1 MERQKMFVLTDEDVE
16 KLRTL
21 RPRIEK
27 ILGREIPDDEDMV
40 QTFVELVDK
49 VESGKYEWK
58 DSDLEQYD

>member
-1 MERQKMFVLTDEDVE
+1 MFVLTDEDVAT
-16 KLRTL
+16 LREL

>member
-1 MERQKMFVLTDEDVE
+1 MFVLTDEDVE

-27 ILGREIPDDEDMV
+27 ILGREIPDDENMV